1 MTNWSDLSQQ
11 QKPSIQLNLPHRPG
25 WPVSILNDLSTAA
38 FTAPALPLP
47 CHVSPC
53 SQARLCHQAAWA
65 GVLHAQRD
73 TAMWSPIP
81 TRSAHLCCNS
91 ATGQFLL
98 PAFWAC
104 LWDSSGSKWWAM
116 LEHEAEPGQLWVSQ
130 WWERQH
136 PGRKGAAEGWQPWV
150 CCLYVAKLP
159 HCFAALVHLV
169 CKMVI
174 LRSPDD
180 KNKM

>member
-1 MTNWSDLSQQ
+1 MAPLAEQLLFLIHNQQRNLFSGFFSAAEMVAVKLPYLLRERKKQNHMTNWSDLSQQ

-98 PAFWAC
+98 PAFWVC
-104 LWDSSGSKWWAM
+104 LWDSSGSK
-116 LEHEAEPGQLWVSQ
+116 
-130 WWERQH
+130 
-136 PGRKGAAEGWQPWV
+136 
-150 CCLYVAKLP
+150 
-159 HCFAALVHLV
+159 
-169 CKMVI
+169 
-174 LRSPDD
+174 
-180 KNKM
+180 